1 MDYKELFKLCSYS
14 EDLLIK
20 DAPRIEK
27 ALEKA
32 KLGPADIEIGM
43 ERLDKYFWM
52 ESAGVRKCWGIW
64 LKQFVDIA
72 NCRDEHEKV
81 VYYSFPLEA
90 KMGGAINLAGHYAHS
105 PEFVLLFLL
114 GLMFG
119 KVGPY
124 FDLAE
129 QNGMPPTSGMCGVNK
144 MRLSSMISGIVDP
157 YPDVVLVSSFFC
169 DNEAKTDELIDY
181 HFPGVPRIFVDNS
194 LDANWDEYPNM
205 YPEIGERR
213 VSYLS
218 SNFKHTI
225 ERLREDHGIILTDKH
240 FKDAGRSMGS
250 VFFDFQ
256 EVLECMKADPIPVPK
271 NDMLLFYMLTTMS
284 ERRTMEEGPEAVK
297 LLAQDARRRVEKG
310 EGATKKGAARV
321 AQAMPWYSDP
331 EINQMVE
338 EAGLAPVVSPF
349 YWVHPKDLTKS
360 KYSTYEDK
368 AAETF
373 MRMGLTHSTP
383 GLIFRLKECVKFF
396 ELDGILWNAMY
407 TCRPVGGHPIIIKK
421 HMEEAGVPLLIVET
435 DQMDSRDTPTEAL
448 RTRIETFAEML
459 KIRRME
465 KVSG

>member
-1 MDYKELFKLCSYS
+1 
-14 EDLLIK
+14 
-20 DAPRIEK
+20 
-27 ALEKA
+27 
-32 KLGPADIEIGM
+32 
-43 ERLDKYFWM
+43 
-52 ESAGVRKCWGIW
+52 
-64 LKQFVDIA
+64 
-72 NCRDEHEKV
+72 
-81 VYYSFPLEA
+81 
-90 KMGGAINLAGHYAHS
+90 MGA
-105 PEFVLLFLL
+105 
-114 GLMFG
+114 
-119 KVGPY
+119 
-124 FDLAE
+124 
-129 QNGMPPTSGMCGVNK
+129 
-144 MRLSSMISGIVDP
+144 
-157 YPDVVLVSSFFC
+157 
-169 DNEAKTDELIDY
+169 
-181 HFPGVPRIFVDNS
+181 
-194 LDANWDEYPNM
+194 
-205 YPEIGERR
+205 
-213 VSYLS
+213 
-218 SNFKHTI
+218 
-225 ERLREDHGIILTDKH
+225 
-240 FKDAGRSMGS
+240 
-250 VFFDFQ
+250 VFYDFQ
-256 EVLECMKADPIPVPK
+256 KVLECMKADPIPVPN

-284 ERRTMEEGPEAVK
+284 ERHTMEEGPEAVK

-338 EAGLAPVVSPF
+338 EVGLAPVVSPF

-459 KIRRME
+459 KMRRIE
-465 KVSG
+465 KVS